1 MESVGA
7 YFQANPAA
15 FTLLAI
21 SLVVLILYFILS
33 KLIKLAIVVLLVI
46 LLGGG
51 AYLFKDPAS
60 MPDKIKTSVATF
72 KAGSEAIGD
81 KLSRFWQ
88 DTREIGGKVTKVPGE
103 INKMLDTADTDV
115 KKEFKKK

>member
-15 FTLLAI
+15 FTMLAI
-21 SLVVLILYFILS
+21 FLVVMILYFILS
-33 KLIKLAIVVLLVI
+33 KLVKLAIIVLLVV

-60 MPDKIKTSVATF
+60 MPDKIKTSVETF
-72 KAGSEAIGD
+72 KAGGEAIGT

-88 DTREIGGKVTKVPGE
+88 DTAEIGGKIAKFPAE
-103 INKMLDTADTDV
+103 INKQLDSSKDKAG
-115 KKEFKKK
+115 K

>member
-33 KLIKLAIVVLLVI
+33 KLIKLAIIVLLVI

-51 AYLFKDPAS
+51 AYFFKDPAS
-60 MPDKIKTSVATF
+60 TSDKIKNSVETF
-72 KAGSEAIGD
+72 KTGGEAIGN

-88 DTREIGGKVTKVPGE
+88 DTKELAGKAKEVPGE
-103 INKMLDTADTDV
+103 INEMLDTADKDV

>member
-33 KLIKLAIVVLLVI
+33 KLIKLAIIVLLVI

-51 AYLFKDPAS
+51 AYFFKDPAS
-60 MPDKIKTSVATF
+60 TSDKIKNSVETF
-72 KAGSEAIGD
+72 KTGGEAIGN

-88 DTREIGGKVTKVPGE
+88 DTRELGGKVTKVPGE
-103 INKMLDTADTDV
+103 INEMLDTADKDV

>member
-33 KLIKLAIVVLLVI
+33 KLVKLAVIVLLVI

-60 MPDKIKTSVATF
+60 MPDKIKKSVKTF
-72 KAGSEAIGD
+72 KSGSEVIGD

-88 DTREIGGKVTKVPGE
+88 DTKEIGGQVTKFPGE
-103 INKMLDTADTDV
+103 INKMLNSSKDEAG
-115 KKEFKKK
+115 K

>member
-15 FTLLAI
+15 FTMLAI
-21 SLVVLILYFILS
+21 FFVVMILYFILS
-33 KLIKLAIVVLLVI
+33 KLVKLAIIVLLVV

-60 MPDKIKTSVATF
+60 MPDKIKTSVETF
-72 KAGSEAIGD
+72 KAGSEAIGT

-88 DTREIGGKVTKVPGE
+88 DTGEIGGKIAKFPGE
-103 INKMLDTADTDV
+103 INKQLDSSKDKAG
-115 KKEFKKK
+115 K

>member
-1 MESVGA
+1 METVGA

-15 FTLLAI
+15 FTMLAI
-21 SLVVLILYFILS
+21 FLVVMILYFILS
-33 KLIKLAIVVLLVI
+33 KLMKLAVIVILVI

-60 MPDKIKTSVATF
+60 MPDKIKKSIETF
-72 KAGSEAIGD
+72 KAGGGEIGN

-88 DTREIGGKVTKVPGE
+88 DTREIGGKVAKFPGE
-103 INKMLDTADTDV
+103 INKQLDSS
-115 KKEFKKK
+115 KEEAGK